1 MSGGPMNAPA
11 IPVTIKV
18 PPRAHQRLFE
28 AARER
33 GYASAAAYAQLLFE
47 AGFAARVGQ
56 ERGQPAIDAE
66 LDMQVR
72 LIFACAGQAD
82 RAAIARATGVPEARV
97 ERILEGLRALRI
109 EQPLAGVCE

>member
-1 MSGGPMNAPA
+1 MKGNPMNAPA

-28 AARER
+28 AATAR
-33 GYASAAAYAQLLFE
+33 GYASAATYAQLLFE
-47 AGFAARVGQ
+47 AGFAARVSQ
-56 ERGQPAIDAE
+56 ERGQPATDAE

-72 LIFACAGQAD
+72 LVFACAGQAD

-97 ERILEGLRALRI
+97 ERILDGLRALRI
-109 EQPLAGVCE
+109 EQQLAGLSE